1 LFLFAGIS
9 LGKIANSRTEPGN
22 GVSAII
28 DGEEI
33 FVGRHEW
40 VSRLAGCATRR
51 SSPSECTE
59 IWIGSQTRG
68 MIGSITLSDS
78 IRNESSSVVD
88 DLIQSGK
95 KVYLLSGDNAVIAGH
110 VGKSI
115 GISQENIFAG
125 KSPEEKARFVT
136 MLQSQGEIIA
146 MVGDGVNDTIALG
159 SADVGI
165 AMGRGADAAGC
176 AADVVLLGDNLM
188 QLTEAMN
195 IGESTMSKIRQN
207 LGLALVYNTVGIP
220 IAAGALL
227 PKYGIML
234 SPTFAAAMMACSS
247 IIVVGNSLL
256 LKRTYK

>member
-1 LFLFAGIS
+1 M
-9 LGKIANSRTEPGN
+9 
-22 GVSAII
+22 
-28 DGEEI
+28 
-33 FVGRHEW
+33 GRYDW
-40 VSRLAGCATRR
+40 VSGLVGCASRR

-68 MIGSITLSDS
+68 IIGSIALSDS
-78 IRNESSSVVD
+78 IRDESPSVID
-88 DLIQSGK
+88 DLKRSGK
-95 KVYLLSGDNAVIAGH
+95 KVYLLSGDNAVIAEH

-115 GISQENIFAG
+115 GISQQHIFAE

-136 MLQSQGEIIA
+136 ELQSQGEIIA

-176 AADVVLLGDNLM
+176 AADVVLLGDNLV
-188 QLTEAMN
+188 QLKEAMK
-195 IGESTMSKIRQN
+195 IGEATMSKIRQN

-227 PKYGIML
+227 PKYDIML

-256 LKRTYK
+256 LKRMHK